1 MWNRQQDQ
9 EEGSE
14 PEESKPTPVVPTP
27 SEPVKSSQAAVL
39 GPSITIK
46 GTLSGDEDLLI
57 EGRVDGEVA
66 FKKHTLT
73 VGKSGRIKA
82 DLHCKKIFVEGQ
94 VNGNLYGDEI
104 VVIKTSAKVHG
115 NAVAPR
121 VSLED
126 GCHFHGSIDMQP
138 KSSTP
143 SNEAPSQKP
152 QARLD
157 SAPKQEG
164 KSIESKPVSASH
176 GR

>member
-1 MWNRQQDQ
+1 MWNRQQD
-9 EEGSE
+9 EPEGTE
-14 PEESKPTPVVPTP
+14 TEESKPTPVAPTQ
-27 SEPVKSSQAAVL
+27 SQPVRSSQAAVL

-138 KSSTP
+138 KSSAP
-143 SNEAPSQKP
+143 PNEAARQKP
-152 QARLD
+152 QVRPD
-157 SAPKQEG
+157 SAPKEKGQP
-164 KSIESKPVSASH
+164 IESKPLSAGQ